1 MIMLGSQ
8 PPRKK
13 TEGLLR
19 LEKYIEEHPGRYI
32 IRKDRYGKFI
42 SAEDPDSGM
51 LYIVID
57 EKDIQGLG
65 FIS

>member
-1 MIMLGSQ
+1 MAGLQ
-8 PPRKK
+8 TPRKK

-19 LEKYIEEHPGRYI
+19 LEKYIEEHPGRYVV
-32 IRKDRYGKFI
+32 RKDRDGKLI

-51 LYIVID
+51 LYIVMD

>member
-1 MIMLGSQ
+1 MAGLQ
-8 PPRKK
+8 TPRKK

-32 IRKDRYGKFI
+32 VRKDRHGKLI
-42 SAEDPDSGM
+42 SAEDSDSGV
-51 LYIVID
+51 LYIVVAED
-57 EKDIQGLG
+57 DIQGLG